1 MSKKNVMLNMMNQ
14 LQENLQG
21 DIAAIRVTASS
32 GGGMVIAEM
41 DGTKRLLSLKIDPEI
56 VKSGDIEMLQDLI
69 IAAVNEAARQTDEQS
84 NAKMQ
89 SYLGRIKIPGLF

>member
-1 MSKKNVMLNMMNQ
+1 MGKKNELMNMVTQFQN
-14 LQENLQG
+14 E
-21 DIAAIRVTASS
+21 IASIRVTASS

-69 IAAVNEAARQTDEQS
+69 VAAVNEAARQTDEQS
-84 NAKMQ
+84 NSKMQ
-89 SYLGRIKIPGLF
+89 SYFGSMKIPGLF